1 MKKTMKKLKNAV
13 FEFIILCGIMIIL
26 WFLFKRDVLKN
37 DIIYSIYNII
47 ISVFGIMSGEYLAYR
62 INRMTRYMKEEKVK
76 QFIIYILL
84 FVAMSVMFACVCP
97 GLMVVIYIC
106 FGMTLSD
113 NIMTSFISVGLS
125 IPIMLAVISFIEL
138 LITNIRKKKGK

>member
-1 MKKTMKKLKNAV
+1 
-13 FEFIILCGIMIIL
+13 
-26 WFLFKRDVLKN
+26 
-37 DIIYSIYNII
+37 
-47 ISVFGIMSGEYLAYR
+47 
-62 INRMTRYMKEEKVK
+62 
-76 QFIIYILL
+76 
-84 FVAMSVMFACVCP
+84 
-97 GLMVVIYIC
+97 MVVIYIC